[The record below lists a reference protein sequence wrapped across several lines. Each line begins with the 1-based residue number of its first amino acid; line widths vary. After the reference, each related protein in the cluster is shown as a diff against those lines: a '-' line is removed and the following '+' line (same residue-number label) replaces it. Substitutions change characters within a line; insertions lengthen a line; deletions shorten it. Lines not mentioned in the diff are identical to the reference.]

1 MYKIEE
7 IIEAILYF
15 TTDRQ
20 SITTKTIKTKIM
32 KAFYLLE
39 AEYYKETGKRLTNAQ
54 FVHYYYGPYSAEVVS
69 SLETDPNLMRSD
81 EISFSGKRYEL
92 YRLQKAPDIGKN
104 RSVCSRTHKKA
115 SRIYTTAYS

>member
-20 SITTKTIKTKIM
+20 SITTKTIKTKTM

-54 FVHYYYGPYSAEVVS
+54 FVHYYYGPYSTEVVS

-81 EISFSGKRYEL
+81 EISFPGKRYEL

-104 RSVCSRTHKKA
+104 RSVYSRTHKKA